1 MSKKIV
7 LLSAVLA
14 IVGAGIML
22 FAHRN
27 AEAKVCFVTD
37 GDCGSVISS
46 STPNVEACANLNYN
60 CSSGNAT
67 SCNYKNNEDFT
78 SWINNHGGVANN
90 DTSWNTLKCP
100 LNQDYWMYCPKGFRL
115 ACGANYT
122 SSLTCGQYKNC
133 ECKSEFKYD
142 GSYYNGLNGP
152 KTGEG
157 VDPCAQKCHGRGDP
171 CFEVSLDGTFDT
183 SNLKYPACI
192 CEHPYV
198 VTKEQCEEAGA
209 QVADMNDFCQ
219 PSSAITDGAQCN
231 AEGAP
236 EKYYRGCFC
245 PPEYQYTVASC
256 DGEVGG
262 LKCTNESGVD
272 LWTSCFNCEDLGFH
286 ASLVEVDSHVRHTQ
300 ASLGADPAVSPCIAN
315 DETCMSNF
323 TSSTVDNHTIY
334 DKSNT
339 YEHAYAESSNQWP
352 QVLWNDLAK
361 YSYLQ
366 CPLQSNHGLYDNY
379 YIVDCAEPGMRPSTS
394 NDLRPDGVTYYHDG
408 EACVPDSCVNV
419 VKTILRTDEG
429 IAKRFALFY
438 PEGVYKPDYVP
449 GTILPE
455 EKKGYLVD
463 GNGKPVVERYVNSE
477 SGGYLKTGF
486 DCPDGT
492 MCAWSESWDSDNNMW
507 TAPAGHPNNYNY
519 TDIKGPSGQE
529 DHLPARRIAIVLNAE
544 DYGYATDYIE
554 VEPAMNYEQNLN
566 YCTRQVCSPDGT
578 DAGPFYRVQTGCA
591 DGSSGNQ
598 GGDLCAGHDGYMI
611 KTGTSACSSENCGD
625 QSGCTGQNTCR
636 LDIFDTLK
644 RFVSQDILETII
656 PSAHAATWVGS
667 HAMIC
672 YEHTGWSKK
681 PFWKFAGDSDVI
693 KGNYGKNENQW
704 VKIGNTSVSWP
715 AGQGVCGGVTYQG
728 DQCVTCHRK
737 HVVKS
742 CLGCTP
748 MTANSYNNC
757 LATGSTAPN
766 ITTAMQLQSQDSGF
780 CFETKSNETVKT
792 YVGLKGVP
800 ADTYI
805 SVKKFYN
812 IIENTPTNGSKF
824 SLTPSKKN
832 AYKAM
837 LERSCKINPND
848 PNPKIQYNS
857 GNSKGFPADDAYD
870 ADWDEFISEQVND
883 SIMTFD
889 GIDLH
894 FHGET
899 YIPRQFNFSNGT
911 ITADDI
917 LAFAQGENTY
927 ITDSVMSLAGSKER
941 VLPANIVDTDINF
954 CGTLTVGGPEMQ
966 HNLSSSDGSHVIQK
980 LSNCTGNATFF
991 VKNTDLTSNKY
1002 KYVVDTFRLLYNST
1016 PGGNVL
1022 SSNCNKI
1029 AFLGEKNSSNPDIL
1043 ANSMEM
1049 QGSALFDNMY
1059 ITSSNVSLR
1068 SDMAGDLY
1076 TDHKATFIN
1085 MKNSTLKIPNVSGS
1099 NYYFT
1104 MGPGS
1109 AIGALETSNEL
1120 NLGHNIDNVTLDIP
1134 QHRTITGIAYVA
1146 GRNKSKFGAGTA
1158 RIVGYGD
1165 SILGGVSRPVGG
1177 DLDFIEGTVIQL
1189 APQEIICKT
1198 KTFSPDNS
1206 GGALLLRKSTT
1217 MCVSYGASKNYKCDA
1232 TMCQSGNA
1240 SYASGCKVKIC
1251 TSQNCVL
1258 D

>member
-14 IVGAGIML
+14 IVGAGFMF

-37 GDCGSVISS
+37 GDCGSEIEA

-60 CSSGNAT
+60 CSSGTT
-67 SCNYKNNEDFT
+67 SCNYKNNSNFVE
-78 SWINNHGGVANN
+78 WINNHGGNANS
-90 DTSWNTLKCP
+90 DGAWNTLKCP

-122 SSLTCGQYKNC
+122 STLTCGQYKNC

-142 GSYYNGLNGP
+142 GSYYNGHNGP

-171 CFEVSLDGTFDT
+171 CLEVSVDGTFDT

-198 VTKEQCEEAGA
+198 VTKSQCEEAGA

-219 PSSAITDGAQCN
+219 PSSAITDNNNNQCN

-300 ASLGADPAVSPCIAN
+300 AALGADPAVSPCIAN

-323 TSSTVDNHTIY
+323 TSSTVNNHPVY
-334 DKSNT
+334 NKSNT
-339 YEHAYAESSNQWP
+339 YQHAYAEPSNQWP

-438 PEGVYKPDYVP
+438 PEGVDMPDDVP
-449 GTILPE
+449 GTILPDG
-455 EKKGYLVD
+455 KYAYLID
-463 GNGKPVVERYVNSE
+463 GNGHPVVERYVNSE
-477 SGGYLKTGF
+477 GGGYLKTGF
-486 DCPDGT
+486 DCPAGT

-507 TAPAGHPNNYNY
+507 TAPAGHPDTYNY
-519 TDIKGPSGQE
+519 TDIKGPSDQT
-529 DHLPARRIAIVLNAE
+529 DYLPARRIAIVLDSTE
-544 DYGYATDYIE
+544 YGLATDYIE
-554 VEPAMNYEQNLN
+554 VNPSENYEQNLN

-578 DAGPFYRVQTGCA
+578 EAGPFYRVQTGCA
-591 DGSSGNQ
+591 DGSSGSQ
-598 GGDLCAGHDGYMI
+598 GGDLCANHGGYKI

-625 QSGCTGQNTCR
+625 QSGCTGENTSWLR
-636 LDIFDTLK
+636 TLDTLQ
-644 RFVSQDILETII
+644 RFVSYDILEAII

-693 KGNYGKNENQW
+693 KGNYGKNENHW
-704 VKIGNTSVSWP
+704 TKIGDISVSWP

-742 CLGCTP
+742 CLNHSPVSAGQ
-748 MTANSYNNC
+748 YNNC
-757 LATGSTAPN
+757 LATASTAPE
-766 ITTAMQLQSQDSGF
+766 ITTAMQLQSQNSGF
-780 CFETKSNETVKT
+780 CFETDAGSKQMVKT
-792 YVGLKGVP
+792 YRGLKGAP
-800 ADTYI
+800 ADEYI
-805 SVKKFYN
+805 SIKEFYRVIQNYPTHGGGYLLSSQKKSTYL
-812 IIENTPTNGSKF
+812 S
-824 SLTPSKKN
+824 
-832 AYKAM
+832 M
-837 LERSCKINPND
+837 LERSCKVGDND
-848 PNPKIQYNS
+848 PNPKIKYNS
-857 GNSKGFPADDAYD
+857 DSNRTFPAVDKYNSEYESEPNNDA
-870 ADWDEFISEQVND
+870 IL
-883 SIMTFD
+883 TFD
-889 GIDLH
+889 GIDLD
-894 FHGET
+894 FHGDT
-899 YIPRQFNFSNGT
+899 LIARQFNFTNGT
-911 ITADDI
+911 ITAD
-917 LAFAQGENTY
+917 GELYFKYDEDSFVAN
-927 ITDSVMSLAGSKER
+927 SVMNLNGSEDKTHG
-941 VLPANIVDTDINF
+941 LPTNLVDTDVHF
-954 CGTLTVGGPEMQ
+954 CGTLAVSGEPGEQ
-966 HNLSSSDGSHVIQK
+966 SYISSSDGSHSIQK
-980 LSNCTGNATFF
+980 LNSCSSATFF
-991 VKNTDLTSNKY
+991 VRNNDVTSYHY
-1002 KYVVDTFRLLYNST
+1002 KYVVDKFNIAYTA
-1016 PGGNVL
+1016 NVNGR
-1022 SSNCNKI
+1022 SSIYRNPCNKI
-1029 AFLGEKNSSNPDIL
+1029 AFIGEKSPSNPDIV
-1043 ANSMEM
+1043 ANSMVFS
-1049 QGSALFDNMY
+1049 GGVLFDSMY
-1059 ITSSNVSLR
+1059 MTSSNVAV
-1068 SDMAGDLY
+1068 AGDY
-1076 TDHKATFIN
+1076 ATSNAGGDCSKVHSTFVN
-1085 MKNSTLKIPNVSGS
+1085 MKNSTLRVPKVNTT
-1099 NYYFT
+1099 NYFFK
-1104 MGPGS
+1104 MGPAS
-1109 AIGALETSNEL
+1109 AIGKLATGN
-1120 NLGHNIDNVTLDIP
+1120 TLDITQAP
-1134 QHRTITGIAYVA
+1134 NDVDLDILGNSYTGLLYKAKMPRGALSCPNSYV
-1146 GRNKSKFGAGTA
+1146 
-1158 RIVGYGD
+1158 VGYGTTVNVVKPP
-1165 SILGGVSRPVGG
+1165 LGDPG
-1177 DLDFIEGTVIQL
+1177 
-1189 APQEIICKT
+1189 EIIQPILVSQPEDEIMCK
-1198 KTFSPDNS
+1198 SYSSNGLRS
-1206 GGALLLRKSTT
+1206 GIGT
-1217 MCVSYGASKNYKCDA
+1217 CVTYQDSSSNYVCD
-1232 TMCQSGNA
+1232 
-1240 SYASGCKVKIC
+1240 ASGCVKGT
-1251 TSQNCVL
+1251 TSNDAACSLRQCVL
-1258 D
+1258 TSCY